1 MSRVATTVLFIAFAL
16 LTAPPTRAQDDTDA
30 EETPQKKDERAIGD
44 LGKAWEFAW
53 NRHDQKALSQLI
65 AEDGEFIT
73 VEFGQMG
80 VLRLRGR
87 DQFARSYAAKHNTWF
102 VASHWKTGEISVR
115 FLRPD
120 LALARVNWTTVGD
133 KVPHRKHGERREGLF
148 TWVVEKRAGAW
159 TIIASQETEAMP
171 ALPGQ

>member
-1 MSRVATTVLFIAFAL
+1 MSRVATVVLFVALAFPAAL
-16 LTAPPTRAQDDTDA
+16 AGRAQDDSDS

-44 LGKAWEFAW
+44 IGKAWEFAW
-53 NRHDQKALSQLI
+53 NRHDKNALSMLI

-87 DQFARSYAAKHNTWF
+87 DQFARAYAAKHNTWYA
-102 VASHWKTGEISVR
+102 ASRWKTGEMSVR

-148 TWVVEKRAGAW
+148 TWVVEKRAGMW

-171 ALPGQ
+171 PLPGQ